1 MVDKQT
7 KILHRS
13 TTHNGLKER
22 SAVPLLGYKCAN
34 KKTVSSK
41 KKRTFIWDF
50 IEKLQTTSL
59 MVWSKVARSA
69 GVYAWKLIGK

>member
-1 MVDKQT
+1 MWCNKLRVDKQT

-41 KKRTFIWDF
+41 KKRTFI
-50 IEKLQTTSL
+50 
-59 MVWSKVARSA
+59 
-69 GVYAWKLIGK
+69 